1 MADLE
6 LSATAEEIRQKA
18 DEILARPEYQ
28 EAKPSLVERAFNWIV
43 EKFSEALGGLAGG
56 LPGGAVVGWFVVAIV
71 LAGLGFLVWK
81 VYPRGSMRVASEVID
96 PVIAQSERRVSR
108 AAWLERAAAAEAN
121 GDWREATMAR
131 YRALVAGLID
141 RDELND
147 SPGTTSGEY
156 SRAFAGGER
165 RSSAFRSV
173 TRRFEDVWYGGAPV
187 DQADPSAV
195 RRADDEVLSRR

>member
-43 EKFSEALGGLAGG
+43 EKFSEAVGGVAGS
-56 LPGGAVVGWFVVAIV
+56 LPGGAVVGWFVVGIV

-81 VYPRGSMRVASEVID
+81 VYPRGSMRVVSEVSD

-108 AAWLERAAAAEAN
+108 ATWLERAAAAEAS

-156 SRAFAGGER
+156 SRSFAGGER

-195 RRADDEVLSRR
+195 RHADDEVLSRR

>member
-6 LSATAEEIRQKA
+6 LGATAEEIRQKA

-43 EKFSEALGGLAGG
+43 EKFSEALGGLAGS
-56 LPGGAVVGWFVVAIV
+56 LPGGTVVGWFVVAIV
-71 LAGLGFLVWK
+71 LASLAYLVWK
-81 VYPRGSMRVASEVID
+81 VYPRGSTRVASDMVD

-108 AAWLERAAAAEAN
+108 STWLERAAAAEAN

-141 RDELND
+141 RNELND
-147 SPGTTSGEY
+147 SPGATSGEY
-156 SRAFAGGER
+156 SRSFAGGDR
-165 RSSAFRSV
+165 RSLAFRSV

-187 DQADPSAV
+187 DEADPSAV
-195 RRADDEVLSRR
+195 RHADDEVLSGR